1 MGVNTV
7 KKIVPELIQYGQV
20 QTPTLGIS
28 LFPPQYADFYR
39 QRWGIN
45 GVIVLENREAGDTVE
60 VLTQRD
66 NRQQRYRIE
75 LQASRR

>member
-1 MGVNTV
+1 
-7 KKIVPELIQYGQV
+7 L
-20 QTPTLGIS
+20 
-28 LFPPQYADFYR
+28 
-39 QRWGIN
+39 
-45 GVIVLENREAGDTVE
+45 LENREAGDTVE